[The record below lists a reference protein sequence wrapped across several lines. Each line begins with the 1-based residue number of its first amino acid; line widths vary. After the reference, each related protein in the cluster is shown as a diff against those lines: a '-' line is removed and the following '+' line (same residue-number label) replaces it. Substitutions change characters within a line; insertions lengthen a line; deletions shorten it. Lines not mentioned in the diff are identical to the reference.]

1 MVPGTSPA
9 DYSFNWS
16 DVATTDLGVLQDMDT
31 TAAEAAFSVGEFKDD
46 KYHGQGTYSFASGKK
61 HVGEWKN
68 GLPNGLGVQTY
79 ADGRVKKGI
88 WKNGKFLY
96 AKKP

>member
-1 MVPGTSPA
+1 MGTNTSVKTRIT
-9 DYSFNWS
+9 SG
-16 DVATTDLGVLQDMDT
+16 TDK
-31 TAAEAAFSVGEFKDD
+31 APS
-46 KYHGQGTYSFASGKK
+46 SFASGKK